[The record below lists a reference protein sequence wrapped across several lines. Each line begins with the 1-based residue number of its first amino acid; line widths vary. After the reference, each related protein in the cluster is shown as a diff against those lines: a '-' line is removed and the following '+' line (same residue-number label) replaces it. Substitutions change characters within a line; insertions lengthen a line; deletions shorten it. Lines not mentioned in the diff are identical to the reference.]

1 MNLVNC
7 RMKKL
12 FAIVDIETTGGAAAN
27 SGITEVAIFIHDGEK
42 IIEEYVTLIN
52 PRRAI
57 PTYITA
63 LTGINNAM
71 VASAP
76 GFEEVADKIYELLKD
91 KVFIAHNVNFD
102 FSFIK
107 EHLSKAGIKFLVPK
121 LCTVRLSRKAFPGFT
136 SYSLGTLCRQL
147 DIGLENRHR
156 ARGDAAATVLLFEK
170 IIKEQPLV
178 VEEMLKKNLAAQWL
192 PVHLEQSLIKN
203 LPASPGVY
211 YFHDAK
217 QKIIY
222 VGKAVNIKKRVT
234 SHFTGHDPAQRRQ
247 DFLRLVTDIS
257 YKECS
262 NELHALVLES
272 TEIKRLWPKYNYSQK
287 EPSQKY
293 ALYDYIDHKGFRR
306 ILLDKKKKNLPAIC
320 TFNLKIDGWSFM
332 QKLIE
337 RFNLNAK
344 LCFIDSNPLTQE
356 DFAVLGAAETY
367 NIKVAEALTAIET
380 ELPTFAIVEKNNHQQ
395 KALCLLMIKGSFY
408 GMGYIE
414 TSLKKMQLQQL
425 QEILEPHADNN
436 FIRNSMHNYVEHHPE
451 KRVSFVL
458 S

>member
-1 MNLVNC
+1 MN
-7 RMKKL
+7 KL

-42 IIEEYVTLIN
+42 VIEEYVTLIN
-52 PRRAI
+52 PQRAI

-76 GFEEVADKIYELLKD
+76 SFEDVAEKIYELLKD

-107 EHLSKAGIKFLVPK
+107 EHLQQSGIKFLVPK

-147 DIGLENRHR
+147 DIDLENRHR

-170 IIKEQPLV
+170 VLNEHPAM

-192 PVHLEQSLIKN
+192 PVNLEPSLIKN

-217 QKIIY
+217 HKIIY

-247 DFLRLVTDIS
+247 DFLRLVVNIS
-257 YKECS
+257 FKECN

-272 TEIKRLWPKYNYSQK
+272 TEIKRLWPKFNYSQK
-287 EPSQKY
+287 EPSQKF
-293 ALYDYIDHKGFRR
+293 ALYDYIDGKGYHR

-320 TFNLKIDGWSFM
+320 SFNLKMDGWGFM

-337 RFNLNAK
+337 RFDLNAK
-344 LCFIDSNPLTQE
+344 LCFIDINSLTQE
-356 DFAVLGAAETY
+356 DLTKIGTAESY
-367 NIKVAEALTAIET
+367 NLKVAEALAAVET
-380 ELPTFAIVEKNNHQQ
+380 ELPTFAIVEKNNHQ
-395 KALCLLMIKGSFY
+395 KEALCLLMIKGSFY

-414 TSLKKMQLQQL
+414 TSPKKLKL
-425 QEILEPHADNN
+425 QELQELLDPHADNN
-436 FIRNSMHNYVEHHPE
+436 FIRNSMHNYVQNHPE
-451 KRVSFVL
+451 KRFSFDL
-458 S
+458 TSH